1 MFFYLYDKIT
11 QDKKL
16 EGVLTQVE
24 HRLIDLGING
34 RVERMSLFKN
44 MRELIED
51 AIKREAHT
59 VVAVG
64 NDATFSKALS
74 AVAPFPAVSL
84 GFIPMVEET
93 VFGKLLGIPTGPA
106 ACDILSKRLLQ
117 QVDLGRLAK
126 TFFITS
132 AEVTVHPD
140 VRVECDGLYS
150 IAAVKPETPI
160 RIDVIGPVLTQG
172 LGRLARPDDGKL
184 EVVLSPVAPKGMFT
198 RKMGE
203 APSVFPVNQVK
214 ITASESLAVSVDG
227 EVVGKTPCEIE
238 VLPKA
243 VRLIV
248 GKERLLK

>member
-34 RVERMSLFKN
+34 RVERMAIFKN

-51 AIKREAHT
+51 AIKRDAHT

-84 GFIPMVEET
+84 GFIPMVEDT

-106 ACDILSKRLLQ
+106 ACDLLSKRLLLQ
-117 QVDLGRLAK
+117 ADLGRLQK

-132 AEVTVHPD
+132 AEVAQHASVS
-140 VRVECDGLYS
+140 VACDGLYS
-150 IAAVKPETPI
+150 ISALKPDTAI
-160 RIDVIGPVLTQG
+160 RIDTIGPVLTQG
-172 LGRLARPDDGKL
+172 LGRLARADDGKL
-184 EVVLSPVAPKGMFT
+184 EVVLTPSGPKGMFS
-198 RKMGE
+198 RKTGE
-203 APSVFPVNQVK
+203 TASVFPATHIK
-214 ITASESLAVSVDG
+214 ITAAESLPVSVDG
-227 EVVGKTPCEIE
+227 EVVAKTPCEIE
-238 VLPKA
+238 VIPRA
-243 VRLIV
+243 VKLIV
-248 GKERLLK
+248 GKDRLLK

>member
-1 MFFYLYDKIT
+1 M
-11 QDKKL
+11 
-16 EGVLTQVE
+16 QVE

-34 RVERMSLFKN
+34 RVERMAVFKN

-84 GFIPMVEET
+84 GFIPMEENT

-132 AEVTVHPD
+132 AEVALHPS
-140 VRVECDGLYS
+140 VSVECDGLYS
-150 IAAVKPETPI
+150 ISALKADTSV
-160 RIDVIGPVLTQG
+160 RIDTIGPVLTQG
-172 LGRLARPDDGKL
+172 LGRLARADDGKI
-184 EVVLSPVAPKGMFT
+184 EVVLTPAMPKGMFS
-198 RKMGE
+198 RKVGE
-203 APSVFPVNQVK
+203 APSVFPVTRVK
-214 ITASESLAVSVDG
+214 ITASESLSVTVDG

-238 VLPKA
+238 VIPKG
-243 VRLIV
+243 VKLIV
-248 GKERLLK
+248 GKDRLLK

>member
-11 QDKKL
+11 LDKKL
-16 EGVLTQVE
+16 DGALMHVE

-34 RVERMSLFKN
+34 RVERMAVFKN

-51 AIKREAHT
+51 AIKRDAHT

-84 GFIPMVEET
+84 GFIPMLPDT
-93 VFGKLLGIPTGPA
+93 VFGKLLGIPVGPE
-106 ACDILSKRLLQ
+106 ACDVLSKRLLQ
-117 QVDLGRLAK
+117 QVDLGRLGK

-132 AEVTVHPD
+132 AEVAAHPS
-140 VRVECDGLYS
+140 VSVECDGLYS
-150 IAAVKPETPI
+150 ISALKPDTSI
-160 RIDVIGPVLTQG
+160 RIDSVGPVLTQG
-172 LGRLARPDDGKL
+172 LGRLARADDGKL
-184 EVVLSPVAPKGMFT
+184 EVVLTPAASKGIFS
-198 RKMGE
+198 RKVGE
-203 APSVFPVNQVK
+203 GPSVFPVTHVK
-214 ITASESLAVSVDG
+214 ITAAESLPVSVDG

-248 GKERLLK
+248 GKERLLL

>member
-11 QDKKL
+11 LDKKL
-16 EGVLTQVE
+16 DGALMQVE

-34 RVERMSLFKN
+34 RVERMAVFKN

-84 GFIPMVEET
+84 GFIPMEENT
-93 VFGKLLGIPTGPA
+93 VFGKLLGIPTGPG

-117 QVDLGRLAK
+117 QVDLGRLQK

-132 AEVTVHPD
+132 AEVAAHPS
-140 VRVECDGLYS
+140 VSVECDGLYS
-150 IAAVKPETPI
+150 ISALKPDTSV
-160 RIDVIGPVLTQG
+160 RIDTIGPVLTQG
-172 LGRLARPDDGKL
+172 LGRLARADDGKI
-184 EVVLSPVAPKGMFT
+184 EVVLTPATPKGMFA
-198 RKMGE
+198 RKVGE
-203 APSVFPVNQVK
+203 APSVFPVTRVK
-214 ITASESLAVSVDG
+214 ITASESLPVSVDG

-238 VLPKA
+238 VIPKA
-243 VRLIV
+243 VKLIV
-248 GKERLLK
+248 GKDRLLK

>member
-11 QDKKL
+11 LDKKL
-16 EGVLTQVE
+16 DGALMQVE

-34 RVERMSLFKN
+34 RVERMAVFKN

-84 GFIPMVEET
+84 GFIPMEENT
-93 VFGKLLGIPTGPA
+93 VFGKLLGIPTGPG

-117 QVDLGRLAK
+117 QVDLGRLQK

-132 AEVTVHPD
+132 AEVAMHPS
-140 VRVECDGLYS
+140 VSVECDGLYS
-150 IAAVKPETPI
+150 ISALKPGTSV
-160 RIDVIGPVLTQG
+160 RVDTIGPVLTQG
-172 LGRLARPDDGKL
+172 LGRLARADDGKI
-184 EVVLSPVAPKGMFT
+184 EIVLTPATPKGLFS
-198 RKMGE
+198 RKVGE
-203 APSVFPVNQVK
+203 TPSVFPVTHVK
-214 ITASESLAVSVDG
+214 ITASESLTVSVDG

-238 VLPKA
+238 VIPKG
-243 VRLIV
+243 VKLIV
-248 GKERLLK
+248 GKDRLLK